1 MPLLKHVPY
10 SPPRRPP
17 RLLLFCAAP
26 SPNTQCYASA
36 ITACARA
43 HDPRSAMRLLA
54 DMREDGVSPN
64 DVVLNAA
71 VDACGKVT

>member
-1 MPLLKHVPY
+1 
-10 SPPRRPP
+10 
-17 RLLLFCAAP
+17 LFCAAP
-26 SPNTQCYASA
+26 SPNPQCYASA

-54 DMREDGVSPN
+54 DMREDGVPPN

-71 VDACGKVT
+71 VDACGKVVWGSRGVNALELAMQLLF